1 MKSQTGVRL
10 IQVKT
15 NRDASPL
22 ERRAIQLFD
31 GLPGNATKELWIFL
45 DYAGAN
51 GRDRPN
57 KSRFP
62 RVPPGCGRPSF
73 R

>member
-22 ERRAIQLFD
+22 DREAIQLFD
-31 GLPGNATKELWIFL
+31 GLPANATKELWIFR
-45 DYAGAN
+45 DY
-51 GRDRPN
+51 DREPVI
-57 KSRFP
+57 KAI
-62 RVPPGCGRPSF
+62 G
-73 R
+73 